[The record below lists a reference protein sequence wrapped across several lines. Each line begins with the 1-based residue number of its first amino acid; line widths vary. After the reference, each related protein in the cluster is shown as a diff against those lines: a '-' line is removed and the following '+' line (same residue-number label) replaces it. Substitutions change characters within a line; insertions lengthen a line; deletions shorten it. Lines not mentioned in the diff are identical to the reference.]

1 MKTLASLMKQ
11 AQQMQSRMAE
21 VRKSLAEVRVEG
33 EAGGGL
39 VRVTMDG
46 KGVVKALSIDP
57 SLFAS
62 GEVSVVEDLI
72 VAAFVAADEKAEAHA
87 DKAVREVTGGL
98 SLPPGLDPF

>member
-11 AQQMQSRMAE
+11 AQQMQARMTE
-21 VRKSLAEVRVEG
+21 VRKSLADVRVEG

-46 KGVVKALSIDP
+46 KGIVRAVSIDP
-57 SLFAS
+57 SLFDS

-72 VAAFVAADEKAEAHA
+72 VAAFVLADEKAEAHA
-87 DKAVREVTGGL
+87 TEAMREVTGGL

>member
-1 MKTLASLMKQ
+1 MKTLGSLMKQ
-11 AQQMQSRMAE
+11 AQQMQSRMTE

-57 SLFAS
+57 SLVAA
-62 GEVSVVEDLI
+62 GEVSVIEDLI
-72 VAAFVAADEKAEAHA
+72 VAAFVLADEKAEAHA
-87 DKAVREVTGGL
+87 TEAMREVTGGL
-98 SLPPGLDPF
+98 SLPPGLEPF